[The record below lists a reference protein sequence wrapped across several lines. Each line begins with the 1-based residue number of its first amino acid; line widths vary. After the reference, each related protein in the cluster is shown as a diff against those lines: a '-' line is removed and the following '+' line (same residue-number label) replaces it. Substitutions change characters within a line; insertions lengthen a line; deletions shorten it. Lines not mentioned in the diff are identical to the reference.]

1 MARIITLGDACIDIY
16 VYGQV
21 KRLNPEAP
29 AALLSF
35 ERTEEKFGMVLNV
48 RDNIR
53 ALGAEVDSV
62 APKNKSVKTRYIDT
76 RTGTQLLRLDQDQV
90 AEPLVIENVDG
101 LNEYDAVVIS
111 DYNKGFIS
119 NELLAAIDQL
129 VTKPVFVDT
138 KKTDLARYENLYFKL
153 NQLEAKQLVTP
164 PKRLIVTLGAQGAW
178 YNDQNYPTV
187 TSTVVDVCGAGDM
200 FLSALAVAVA
210 SGNTVENAIVYANRA
225 ASIAVQHQGVYVLT
239 DQDVVELNG

>member
-1 MARIITLGDACIDIY
+1 MARIITLGDACIDVY
-16 VYGQV
+16 VYGNV

-53 ALGAEVDSV
+53 ALGVEVDSV
-62 APKNKSVKTRYIDT
+62 APKNKSVKTRYIDI

-101 LNEYDAVVIS
+101 LNEYDVVVIS

-119 NELLAAIDQL
+119 NELLAAIDQV

-138 KKTDLARYENLYFKL
+138 KKTELGQYKNLYFKL
-153 NQLEAKQLVTP
+153 NQLEAKQLTSP
-164 PKRLIVTLGAQGAW
+164 PERLIITLGSQGAW
-178 YNDQNYPTV
+178 YNHKTYPTE

-200 FLSALAVAVA
+200 FLSALAVAV
-210 SGNTVENAIVYANRA
+210 SKGQSIDNAIVYANRA
-225 ASIAVQHQGVYVLT
+225 ASISVQHQGVYVLT
-239 DQDVVELNG
+239 EQDVANLNG

>member
-53 ALGAEVDSV
+53 ALGVEVDSV
-62 APKNKSVKTRYIDT
+62 APKNKSVKTRYIDL
-76 RTGTQLLRLDQDQV
+76 RTGTQLLRLDQDQT
-90 AEPLVIENVDG
+90 AEPLLIENVDG
-101 LNEYDAVVIS
+101 LNDYDVVVIS

-119 NELLAAIDQL
+119 TELLAAIDQL

-138 KKTDLARYENLYFKL
+138 KKTDLAQYKNLYFKL
-153 NQLEAKQLVTP
+153 NQLEAKQLVSP
-164 PKRLIVTLGAQGAW
+164 PERLIITLGAQGVW
-178 YNDQNYPTV
+178 YNDKTYPTSS
-187 TSTVVDVCGAGDM
+187 STVVDVCGAGDM
-200 FLSALAVAVA
+200 FLSALAVSV
-210 SGNTVENAIVYANRA
+210 SKGNSIEDSLVYANRA

-239 DQDVVELNG
+239 EQDVRALNE